1 MRLRKLRPPLP
12 PEHGAR
18 SLLIV
23 GLLTPVSVGL
33 GAGVSW
39 TSTVLVSVLLFW
51 LLTVGAMLFRE
62 AVRRHGAA
70 AGHEKRRYA
79 VIGAVEALLVS
90 LAIGGLVVLQGPIWA
105 LGVLAVPAV
114 LVELRYRGQG
124 GAGRLRGVAAG
135 VLGLSV
141 IAPAGAHLLG
151 ITNPGLLGVLYAL
164 FAGYHLLAT
173 YRVRLVVTRTRAE
186 SEISTGR
193 WLLVP
198 VGAVVAVLGGWSI
211 GLIGPA
217 GPVLFGLSTARTVHL
232 AITSDSPPMK
242 RLGQTEALLSTL
254 FVLGGPWLLP

>member
-1 MRLRKLRPPLP
+1 MRLRELRPPLP

-23 GLLTPVSVGL
+23 GLLTPMSVAL
-33 GAGVSW
+33 GAGVSP
-39 TSTVLVSVLLFW
+39 TGTVLVSVLLFW
-51 LLTVGAMLFRE
+51 VLAVGAMLFRE

-79 VIGAVEALLVS
+79 VVGAVEALLVS
-90 LAIGGLVVLQGPIWA
+90 LAIGGLGVLQGPIWA

-114 LVELRYRGQG
+114 LLELRYRGQG

-141 IAPAGAHLLG
+141 VAPAGVHLLG
-151 ITNPGLLGVLYAL
+151 VTDPALLGMLYAL

-173 YRVRLVVTRTRAE
+173 YRVKLVVTRRQTEPSLA
-186 SEISTGR
+186 TAR

-198 VGAVVAVLGGWSI
+198 VGALLSVLGGWSV

-217 GPVLFGLSTARTVHL
+217 GPALFGLSTARTVQL
-232 AITSDSPPMK
+232 AMSSDTPAMK
-242 RLGQTEALLSTL
+242 RLGKTEALLSVL